1 MDVRLE
7 GSRPP
12 EARPHASRAD
22 GKQLEL
28 AELTR
33 ILGERKDREL
43 RIARGFAECQGL
55 TRQQLEDLYQTTVLA
70 LLGRPYE
77 NEKHVCDAL
86 RIGIKHRALN
96 LHQGERRRAE
106 ILAENAP
113 GIHALETA
121 RAAEESAE
129 QIALAREDR
138 FLITEFMAELTLQE
152 RAVFGLVSEGMKY
165 NRIATVEGISVNEA
179 RGLVASCE
187 RKRERFQLLHDSGRL
202 CGYRAHTIKQL
213 LAGQTTSE
221 RLVQLAA
228 AHLQGCPRCRAEYKT
243 NARRLRR
250 AFEEQAA
257 ALLPPSM
264 FSLAG
269 RTRISVHARVAQ
281 RIHPDWLTFGQGGT
295 RERVAALL
303 AGGGASAKLAAGIAT
318 VAVIAGTTITATHA
332 LEHHPRARARR
343 PASHTAQV
351 TQRASTLVEVT
362 DHAPPTA
369 ALATPPHT
377 APRVARHRSA
387 PGHVVTIAHAAST
400 ATSSNRSEPG
410 GFAYLGVPTS
420 KPTAAPAQPAAQTAT
435 AAHTGG
441 PFSP

>member
-12 EARPHASRAD
+12 EGRPRASRAD
-22 GKQLEL
+22 GEQLEP
-28 AELTR
+28 AELTL

-43 RIARGFAECQGL
+43 LIARGFVECQGL

-70 LLGRPYE
+70 LLGRRYE

-113 GIHALETA
+113 GICALEEA
-121 RAAEESAE
+121 RGAEESAE
-129 QIALAREDR
+129 QIVLAREDR

-213 LAGQTTSE
+213 LAGQAESE
-221 RLVQLAA
+221 QLVQLAS
-228 AHLQGCPRCRAEYKT
+228 AHLEGCSRCRAEYKT
-243 NARRLRR
+243 NAKRLRR

-257 ALLPPSM
+257 ALLPPGM

-269 RTRISVHARVAQ
+269 RTRIGVHARLVQ
-281 RIHPDWLTFGQGGT
+281 RIRPDWLTIGQGGA
-295 RERVAALL
+295 RERAVALL

-318 VAVIAGTTITATHA
+318 VAVIAGGTITATHA
-332 LEHHPRARARR
+332 LEHHPRAARH
-343 PASHTAQV
+343 PA
-351 TQRASTLVEVT
+351 TQRANRPVEDTDPAIPAAAPATL
-362 DHAPPTA
+362 
-369 ALATPPHT
+369 PHSS
-377 APRVARHRSA
+377 PRVVVARRRSA

-400 ATSSNRSEPG
+400 ATSANRSEPG
-410 GFAYLGVPTS
+410 GFAYLGVPAG
-420 KPTAAPAQPAAQTAT
+420 KPAAAPAQPAAQTAT
-435 AAHTGG
+435 ATHTGG

>member
-12 EARPHASRAD
+12 EGRPHASRAD
-22 GKQLEL
+22 GEQLEP

-33 ILGERKDREL
+33 ILGDRKDPEL
-43 RIARGFAECQGL
+43 LLARSFVECQGL

-70 LLGRPYE
+70 LLERRYE

-121 RAAEESAE
+121 RSTEESAE
-129 QIALAREDR
+129 QIVLAREDR

-213 LAGQTTSE
+213 LAGSPASE
-221 RLVQLAA
+221 QLVQLAA
-228 AHLQGCPRCRAEYKT
+228 AHLQGCPRCRTEYKT
-243 NARRLRR
+243 NATRLRR

-269 RTRISVHARVAQ
+269 RTRISVHTRLAQ
-281 RIHPDWLTFGQGGT
+281 RIHPDWLTIGQGGA
-295 RERVAALL
+295 RERAVALL
-303 AGGGASAKLAAGIAT
+303 AGGGASAKLAAAGIAT
-318 VAVIAGTTITATHA
+318 VAVIAGGTITATRA
-332 LEHHPRARARR
+332 LEHHPRVARH
-343 PASHTAQV
+343 PAQV
-351 TQRASTLVEVT
+351 TQRANRPVE
-362 DHAPPTA
+362 D
-369 ALATPPHT
+369 T
-377 APRVARHRSA
+377 APSLPAAAQATAHTSPRVLVARRRSA
-387 PGHVVTIAHAAST
+387 PEHVVTIAHAAST
-400 ATSSNRSEPG
+400 AASANRSEPG
-410 GFAYLGVPTS
+410 GFSYLGVPAS
-420 KPTAAPAQPAAQTAT
+420 KPAAAPAQPAAQTAT
-435 AAHTGG
+435 ATHTGG

>member
-7 GSRPP
+7 GSCPP
-12 EARPHASRAD
+12 EGGPHAARAD
-22 GKQLEL
+22 GEQLER

-43 RIARGFAECQGL
+43 LIAGSFVECQGL
-55 TRQQLEDLYQTTVLA
+55 TDQELEDLYQTTVLA
-70 LLGRPYE
+70 LLERRYE
-77 NEKHVCDAL
+77 NEKHVCDGL
-86 RIGIKHRALN
+86 RIGIKQRALN

-113 GIHALETA
+113 GIHALDTA
-121 RAAEESAE
+121 RGAEESAE
-129 QIALAREDR
+129 QIVLAREDR
-138 FLITEFMAELTLQE
+138 FLITEFMAELTLKE

-165 NRIATVEGISVNEA
+165 NRIATEEGISVNEA
-179 RGLVASCE
+179 RSLVASCE

-202 CGYRAHTIKQL
+202 CGYRSHTIKQL
-213 LAGQTTSE
+213 LAGEAESPQ
-221 RLVQLAA
+221 LVQLAA

-243 NARRLRR
+243 NAKRLRR

-269 RTRISVHARVAQ
+269 RTRISVHARLGQ
-281 RIHPDWLTFGQGGT
+281 RIHPDWLTLGQGGA
-295 RERVAALL
+295 RERAVALL
-303 AGGGASAKLAAGIAT
+303 AGGGASVKLAAGIAT
-318 VAVIAGTTITATHA
+318 VAVIAGGTITARA
-332 LEHHPRARARR
+332 LEHHPRAAR
-343 PASHTAQV
+343 HTAQV
-351 TQRASTLVEVT
+351 TQRANRPVEVT
-362 DHAPPTA
+362 DPAPAAAAPVTLPHAS
-369 ALATPPHT
+369 
-377 APRVARHRSA
+377 PRVVVARRRSA

-400 ATSSNRSEPG
+400 ATSANRREPG

-420 KPTAAPAQPAAQTAT
+420 KPAPTPAQPAAQTAT
-435 AAHTGG
+435 ATHTGG